1 MSVIRAQNWTNPTP
15 IQAQAWP
22 IGLTGRDMVGI
33 AQTGSGK
40 TLSVSKL
47 ITRSLCSVHS
57 LLYRLYI
64 VNSLCAAVDC
74 INCHVQ

>member
-47 ITRSLCSVHS
+47 TSSLCSLHS
-57 LLYRLYI
+57 LLYRLKI
-64 VNSLCAAVDC
+64 VNSLCAAVDS